1 MNGTIK
7 GLIIKPKRSKKG
19 RFPYVIRGFSWLFKF
34 FFFFRDLKEPIKEW
48 KKKLGTPLLDSPENS
63 KKHLELIQ
71 GIRASKRHNH
81 TEMI

>member
-1 MNGTIK
+1 M
-7 GLIIKPKRSKKG
+7 
-19 RFPYVIRGFSWLFKF
+19 VVQV
-34 FFFFRDLKEPIKEW
+34 FFFRDLKEPIKEW